1 MLEDVLNEWLE
12 FLAGLLRDWA
22 TKALSY
28 WVNHESVFE
37 ILDAESLFFLDVHS
51 DSGHD
56 FAQTV
61 LVHYRYFKTFKRL
74 SFFK

>member
-1 MLEDVLNEWLE
+1 MLEDVLNELLE
-12 FLAGLLRDWA
+12 FLAGLLRNWA

-37 ILDAESLFFLDVHS
+37 VLDAESLFLLDVHS
-51 DSGHD
+51 DSRHD
-56 FAQTV
+56 LAQTI
-61 LVHYRYFKTFKRL
+61 LVHDRYFKTFKRL